1 MEFLKI
7 KLQIATLLITAMAW
21 IPQVEGQGFKT
32 IENAFKQS
40 YELETKGNYSDAV
53 AQLKSVYDEDSYAIN
68 LRLGW
73 LYYMQGSFTE
83 SSAHYQ
89 RAVAL
94 SPYAIEGRLGYVYPL
109 AALGN
114 WAAVRTQYEKILQ
127 IDPNNTTASYRLGMI
142 LYSSENYQ
150 QALKLFEKVANLYPF
165 DYDANVM
172 YAWTSL
178 KLGKLRE
185 AEVLFRKV
193 LLIRPGDSSAME
205 GLQLVK

>member
-1 MEFLKI
+1 MEILKM
-7 KLQIATLLITAMAW
+7 KLRIATVLIIALAW
-21 IPQVEGQGFKT
+21 MPQLQGQDFKK
-32 IENAFKQS
+32 IENAFSQS

-53 AQLKSVYDEDSYAIN
+53 AQLKSVYSEDSYPIN

-89 RAVAL
+89 RAVNL
-94 SPYAIEGRLGYVYPL
+94 SPYAIEARLGYVYPL

-114 WAAVRTQYEKILQ
+114 WAAVKTQYEKILQ
-127 IDPNNTTASYRLGMI
+127 IDPNNTTASYRLGLI
-142 LYSSENYQ
+142 LYNSENYQ

-172 YAWTSL
+172 YAWASL

-193 LLIRPGDSSAME
+193 LLIRPGDSSATE
-205 GLQLVK
+205 GLLLVK

>member
-1 MEFLKI
+1 MAILKM
-7 KLQIATLLITAMAW
+7 KLRITTVLIIAIAW
-21 IPQVEGQGFKT
+21 TPQLQGQDFKK
-32 IENAFKQS
+32 IENAFSQS
-40 YELETKGNYSDAV
+40 YELETKGNFSDAV
-53 AQLKSVYDEDSYAIN
+53 AQLKSVYNEDSYALN

-83 SSAHYQ
+83 SSAYYL
-89 RAVAL
+89 RAVNL
-94 SPYAIEGRLGYVYPL
+94 SPYAIESRLGYVYPL

-114 WAAVRTQYEKILQ
+114 WAAVKTQYEKILQ
-127 IDPNNTTASYRLGMI
+127 IDPNNTTASYRLGLI
-142 LYSSENYQ
+142 LYSSEDYL

-172 YAWTSL
+172 YAWTNL

-193 LLIRPGDSSAME
+193 LLIRPGDSSAAE

>member
-1 MEFLKI
+1 MAILKM
-7 KLQIATLLITAMAW
+7 KLQITTLLITAMAW
-21 IPQVEGQGFKT
+21 IPQVEGQDFKT
-32 IENAFKQS
+32 IENAFSQS

-53 AQLKSVYDEDSYAIN
+53 AQLKSVYNEDSYAIN

-114 WAAVRTQYEKILQ
+114 WAAVKTQYEKILQ
-127 IDPNNTTASYRLGMI
+127 IDPNNTTASFRLGMI

-172 YAWTSL
+172 YAWANL

-193 LLIRPGDSSAME
+193 LLIRPGDSSANE